1 MLTTT
6 VANGMNPALPRDGS
20 NPLHSFG
27 PRSWSSP
34 EVMSIGRMA
43 SRTVRASFNSVGDAR
58 RDRTPWRRPLDG
70 SWRFAYLASPTLVTA
85 KHIAAETRDDSWP
98 TITVPGTWQTQGY
111 GAPHY
116 TNVLYPFPEEPCEVP
131 ETDNPTG
138 VYRTSFALDGTWDAR
153 RTILRIGGADSVH
166 HVFVNGAPVGM
177 GKDTRLTSDYDVT
190 PFVHVGTNQL
200 AIVVVKWS
208 DASWL
213 EDQDQ
218 WWLSGLT
225 RSAELLSVP
234 VVHIEQLEVDAGLAD
249 DLRTGTLTVAA
260 HVRFTSPPER
270 GWTVEVGL
278 ERLDGRTVPMTIT
291 GGDALPPPRHMA
303 VTDVK
308 KVGAQKMHVPI
319 FDRRSWLHQASDMD
333 DFAGHRVRF
342 TATVDGIDQWNA
354 ENPTRYAL
362 HAALRSPTGEV
373 VEVVRQL
380 IGFRRVEIVDR
391 ELLINGRV
399 VLICGVNRHDHDD
412 RTGCVV
418 SPETHRL
425 DVLTMKRHNINAVR
439 MSHYPPDP
447 EFLDLCDEFGL
458 YVIDEANLETHGRYR
473 QLIHLPEVQSACLER
488 LTRMIRRDRNHACI
502 IGWSLGNES
511 GLGPIHAAMHAWA
524 TATDPSRFVQYEGAH
539 RYGLTD
545 EDASTTDVTAP
556 MYPTIDAIVDWARRG
571 SDRRPLIMC
580 EFSHAMGNSNGSL
593 SDYWHAITT
602 NHGLQGGFIWEWIDH
617 GIAAT
622 TVDGR
627 PYWAYGGHFG
637 DEPNDG
643 AFIADGL
650 VWPNRVAHPGLL
662 EAKAVFAPIRI
673 EPIDVANGR
682 IRIVNDFEVHDLA
695 NIRFLWST
703 STGTEG
709 EIRQLRTPAGESV
722 EVRLPVELAA
732 GSDEAWITVS
742 ARLRAPTP
750 WAPAGHEVA
759 TLQVVAVAANRRNA
773 ALSRRATTRPD
784 ATLDDLAIN
793 VTDAGEISR
802 ILWRG
807 HDMLAAPIRPT
818 IWRSRIDNDGVEPGT
833 LGIPGVQTRWL
844 AWHLRAV
851 LHAARPAT
859 RRRTPGGEVI
869 TTASSIDGVSFEQRI
884 EVVGRHMHVSC
895 NAGVPEARSDLPRL
909 GHRFALPTGAEW
921 ISWRGRGPHES
932 YSDRRAS
939 TTLGDWSS
947 TIDGQYV
954 PYMRP
959 QDHGHH
965 VDTSTFSVHSGDQPL
980 FSVRADS
987 GQRFSFAVR
996 RHSDEDLEAATI
1008 PPELPRR
1015 TEAFVHVDHLLR
1027 GVGTGSCGPDTLAPY
1042 RIGPGTYRWGWTL
1055 TLLE

>member
-1 MLTTT
+1 
-6 VANGMNPALPRDGS
+6 MNWLNVVDRA
-20 NPLHSFG
+20 NPLLAFG

-34 EVMSIGRMA
+34 GIVSIGRMP
-43 SRTVRASFNSVGDAR
+43 SRTVRASFDSVSEAR
-58 RDRTPWRRPLDG
+58 RGRTPWRRSLDG
-70 SWRFAYLASPTLVTA
+70 TWKFAYLSSPTIVTA
-85 KHIAAETRDDSWP
+85 NHIAPETRDESWP
-98 TITVPGTWQTQGY
+98 TIAVPGTWQTQGY
-111 GAPHY
+111 GRPHY

-138 VYRTSFALDGTWDAR
+138 VYRTSFSIDGSWDAR
-153 RTILRIGGADSVH
+153 RTILRIGGADSIH
-166 HVFVNGAPVGM
+166 HVFVNGKPVGM
-177 GKDTRLTSDYDVT
+177 GKDTRLTSDYDIT
-190 PFVHVGTNQL
+190 PFIEVGDNHL
-200 AIVVVKWS
+200 AVVVVKWS
-208 DASWL
+208 DATWL

-225 RSAELLSVP
+225 RCVELLSVP

-249 DLRTGTLTVAA
+249 DLRTGTLTMSA
-260 HVRFTSPPER
+260 HVRFTSAPER
-270 GWTVEVGL
+270 GWTIETGL
-278 ERLDGRTVPMTIT
+278 ERLDGRAVPMTIT
-291 GGDALPPPRHMA
+291 GGDEWPPARHPKTIDA
-303 VTDVK
+303 K
-308 KVGAQKMHVPI
+308 KVSVQRMSVPT
-319 FDRRSWLHQASDMD
+319 FDRRSWWHQTADMD
-333 DFAGHRVRF
+333 DFAGHRIRF

-354 ENPTRYAL
+354 ETPTRYAL
-362 HAALRSPTGEV
+362 HATLRSPTGEV

-399 VLICGVNRHDHDD
+399 VIICGVNRHDHDE

-439 MSHYPPDP
+439 TSHYPPDP

-524 TATDPSRFVQYEGAH
+524 RAADRTRFVQYEGAH

-545 EDASTTDVTAP
+545 EDPSTTDITAP
-556 MYPTIDAIVDWARRG
+556 MYPTIEAIVDWATRG
-571 SDRRPLIMC
+571 TDRRPLIMC

-593 SDYWHAITT
+593 SDYWRAITT
-602 NHGLQGGFIWEWIDH
+602 HHGLQGGFIWEWIDH

-622 TVDGR
+622 TIDGR

-650 VWPNRVAHPGLL
+650 VWPDRVPHPGLL
-662 EAKAVFAPIRI
+662 EAKAVFAPVRI
-673 EPIDVANGR
+673 EPVEVASGR
-682 IRIVNDFEVHDLA
+682 IRIVNEFEVHDLS
-695 NIRFLWST
+695 NIRFTWST
-703 STGTEG
+703 STGVEG
-709 EIRQLRTPAGESV
+709 ELRQLRTPAGESV
-722 EVRLPVELAA
+722 EVRLPVDLR
-732 GSDEAWITVS
+732 SSPDQAWITVR
-742 ARLRAPTP
+742 ARLRSATP
-750 WAPAGHEVA
+750 WAPTGHEVA
-759 TLQVVAVAANRRNA
+759 NGQVVIPARIRSGSAPRRQGSAKVEEDGVEVEVN
-773 ALSRRATTRPD
+773 
-784 ATLDDLAIN
+784 
-793 VTDAGEISR
+793 DAGELAAIR
-802 ILWRG
+802 WR
-807 HDMLAAPIRPT
+807 DREILAAPIRPT

-833 LGIPGVQTRWL
+833 LGIPGVHTRWL
-844 AWHLRAV
+844 AWHLRAP
-851 LHAARPAT
+851 LRAAGPAT
-859 RRRTPGGEVI
+859 RARRGGCEV
-869 TTASSIDGVSFEQRI
+869 TTTDSSIDGVRFRQQFT
-884 EVVGRHMHVSC
+884 VTGRQVRLVC
-895 NAGVPEARSDLPRL
+895 VADVPDGRGDLPRL
-909 GHRFALPTGAEW
+909 GHRFAVPPGAEW

-932 YSDRRAS
+932 YADRLAS
-939 TTLGDWSS
+939 APLGDWTS
-947 TIDGQYV
+947 TIGAQYV

-965 VDTSTFSVHSGDQPL
+965 VDTSTFDVNSGDQPL
-980 FSVRADS
+980 FSVRADP
-987 GQRFSFAVR
+987 GEHFSFAVR
-996 RHSDEDLEAATI
+996 RHSDEDLEAASI

-1015 TEAFVHVDHLLR
+1015 TEAFVHIDHRLR
-1027 GVGTGSCGPDTLAPY
+1027 GVGTGSCGPDTLSPY